1 MSNFKTHIYSGIFSY
16 PLFMLI
22 YYLIGRNIDNSFVL
36 GMNAVSL
43 AFIFYVI
50 GSDLPDLDSNTALI
64 KRSMQFILMIFFTLF
79 FYNIINDSSI
89 HNKIYDFVSVDYLVV
104 FVSFT
109 FSLILGFLVSKGLD
123 LLNHRGFFHTFWAAA
138 IYAFFTF
145 SILNLN
151 IFNSFNF
158 DLNEFEIT
166 FITVSSFTGYSL
178 HLIIDHFSS
187 SFKEN
192 KFL

>member
-22 YYLIGRNIDNSFVL
+22 YYFIGRNIDSSMII
-36 GMNAVSL
+36 GINAISI

-64 KRSMQFILMIFFTLF
+64 KRSMQLILAIFFTLF
-79 FYNIINDSSI
+79 FYNILNDSTI
-89 HNKIYDFVSVDYLVV
+89 HQKINNLITTDYLVI
-104 FVSFT
+104 FISFST
-109 FSLILGFLVSKGLD
+109 SLILGILVSKGLD
-123 LLNHRGFFHTFWAAA
+123 LLNHRGFFHTLWAAL

-145 SILNLN
+145 AIVNMD
-151 IFNSFNF
+151 IFKSLEFKFN
-158 DLNEFEIT
+158 DFEVI
-166 FITVSSFTGYSL
+166 FITISSFAGYSL

-187 SFKEN
+187 HYKA
-192 KFL
+192 KKYL